1 MRLVVG
7 FAASLAAA
15 LLTACASAPPNSQTD
30 QERVRVEGAQH
41 QNSVLLDVDTRVRD
55 VRQSRTVAVPA
66 VAAFDALPD
75 IYRKLGIASVAV
87 IDTAGGVYTVGAR
100 NLRIHGS
107 LGGVRL
113 STYLDCGSAPMHVPA
128 NSYDVVFSAST
139 YVTPAGSGST
149 LHTMV
154 TADARDPMAN
164 TPPVRCMSTGSFEQ
178 RVAELVSTAR

>member
-1 MRLVVG
+1 MRLVVVS
-7 FAASLAAA
+7 AASLAAA
-15 LLTACASAPPNSQTD
+15 LLAACASAPPNSQTD
-30 QERVRVEGAQH
+30 QERVRLEGAPH
-41 QNSVLLDVDTRVRD
+41 QNSVLLDVDTRAHD
-55 VRQSRTVAVPA
+55 VRQSNDVLVPA

-113 STYLDCGSAPMHVPA
+113 SNYIDCGSATMHTPA
-128 NSYDVVFSAST
+128 NSYDIVFSAST
-139 YVTPAGSGST
+139 YVTPAASGST

-164 TPPVRCMSTGSFEQ
+164 TPPVRCTSTGNFEQ
-178 RVAELVSTAR
+178 KVAQLVSERK